1 MKRSVKSIVA
11 IILCWMM
18 AFSIIPVSAFAK
30 AKNAKLT
37 IGLLSDPHVYPQAFM
52 GDDISLFQAAYRADT
67 KQFEY
72 SEQLLDVAL
81 DTLAAH
87 AKKNGMK
94 YVIIPGDITKDSE
107 ICAHEVVAERLEQFE
122 KDTGITVFVINGNHD
137 INNSDAVD
145 FRTGEAVKD
154 GSQITTPEK
163 YLEIYKNLGY
173 DEAYHTFTP
182 PEGEQQGMMSYS
194 AKLDG
199 NYRLIAFDSNC
210 FSADCTK
217 KGKDEHDT
225 RGMVSEALMEWI
237 LAECKDAQK
246 HGETIIGMCHHNIVA
261 HHDLENNVLN
271 EFAIDDWEYVA
282 TSLANAGMH
291 FVFTGHQHS
300 NDVASYVTEDGETIF
315 DCETDSLSSFPH
327 DFKEV
332 EFDNTDASGK
342 IVCDYS
348 TYRADVM
355 KKLKDL
361 DGNTIDDFAK
371 FSFQKVFMDGGD
383 GDVGPYFD
391 AIMDKY
397 AIDAIYN
404 IGSKLNLTQEQV
416 INISRDLVTNL
427 KTLKVSDIPST
438 KFKDEIG
445 FYDEEYGTLD
455 SAICSA
461 WYYLSCGDENID
473 DDEFVKDAIEQCR
486 HGDVGARVVFT
497 LLETILENTAG
508 NASVLEFVESI
519 YTSGLNM
526 YSGIAGSLPFA
537 PKYLPGPIKT
547 EDESDAITTGE
558 QDEQSEQDADVPT
571 TGEEAQESEEKS
583 GGLDLSILKKIPGMN
598 LDTLKGLL
606 SNPTLVGQILAYA
619 LESMCI
625 DVNPG
630 PQQDNKYAHIYSG
643 KVEPAQADE
652 EQPTEQQQQETPVT
666 QPETTTAAPADSG
679 SSTVPTANIPG
690 SNNPGTGGAVE
701 NTKIELE
708 ARVPAAELILTL
720 GASALALAVT
730 LVIRKKREEA

>member
-11 IILCWMM
+11 VALCWIM
-18 AFSIIPVSAFAK
+18 AFSIIPMSAFAK
-30 AKNAKLT
+30 SKNAKLA
-37 IGLLSDPHVYPQAFM
+37 IGLISDPHVYPQSFM
-52 GDDISLFQAAYRADT
+52 GDDISKFAAAYRADT

-81 DTLAAH
+81 DTLAVH

-94 YVIIPGDITKDSE
+94 YVILPGDITKDSE
-107 ICAHEVVAERLEQFE
+107 ICAHEVVAARLEKFE

-154 GSQITTPEK
+154 GSQITSPEK

-182 PEGEQQGMMSYS
+182 PKGAKQGMMSYS

-237 LAECKDAQK
+237 LAECKDARK

-282 TSLANAGMH
+282 SCLANAGMH

-300 NDVASYVTEDGETIF
+300 NDVASYVTEEGETIF

-332 EFDNTDASGK
+332 VFDNTDSSGK

-348 TYRADVM
+348 TYRVDVL

-361 DGNTIDDFAK
+361 EGNTINDFAK
-371 FSFQKVFMDGGD
+371 FSFQKVFMDGGK

-391 AIMDKY
+391 AIVDKY
-397 AIDAIYN
+397 ALDAVYN
-404 IGSKLNLTQEQV
+404 FSQKLKLNLTEEQV
-416 INISRDLVTNL
+416 TNIMRDLVTNL
-427 KTLKVSDIPST
+427 KTLKISDTPST
-438 KFKDEIG
+438 KFKKEIG
-445 FYDEEYGTLD
+445 FYDDEYGTLD

-461 WYYLSCGDENID
+461 WYYLSCGDEKID
-473 DDEFVKDAIEQCR
+473 DDEFIKDAIEQCK

-497 LLETILENTAG
+497 LLETILDNTAG
-508 NASVLEFVESI
+508 NADVVKFIEGL

-526 YSGIAGSLPFA
+526 YSGFAGNLPLA
-537 PKYLPGPIKT
+537 PQAAAQAVEDSG
-547 EDESDAITTGE
+547 EDEQPVLTTGE
-558 QDEQSEQDADVPT
+558 QGEDAQA
-571 TGEEAQESEEKS
+571 EESSEKS
-583 GGLDLSILKKIPGMN
+583 GGIDLSILKKIPGMN
-598 LDTLKGLL
+598 ADTLKGLL
-606 SNPTLVGQILAYA
+606 SNPSLVGQILGYA

-625 DVNPG
+625 DENPG
-630 PQQDNKYAHIYSG
+630 PQQDNNYAHIYTG
-643 KVEPAQADE
+643 KVEPANSDE
-652 EQPTEQQQQETPVT
+652 EKPTEQQQGSTEP
-666 QPETTTAAPADSG
+666 TTTPSG
-679 SSTVPTANIPG
+679 SGSTVPASTIPG
-690 SNNPGTGGAVE
+690 GNNPGTGAVE
-701 NTKIELE
+701 YTKIELE
-708 ARVPAAELILTL
+708 PKLPAAELIITL

-730 LVIRKKREEA
+730 LVLRKKREEA

>member
-11 IILCWMM
+11 IALCWIM
-18 AFSIIPVSAFAK
+18 AFSVIPLSAFAK
-30 AKNAKLT
+30 AKNAKLA
-37 IGLLSDPHVYPQAFM
+37 IGLISDPHVYPQAYM

-67 KQFEY
+67 KQYEY

-81 DTLAAH
+81 NTLAEH
-87 AKKNGMK
+87 AKTNGMK
-94 YVIIPGDITKDSE
+94 YLIIPGDITKDSE
-107 ICAHEVVAERLEQFE
+107 ICAHEVVAQRLEKFE
-122 KDTGITVFVINGNHD
+122 KDTGITVFVTNGNHD

-154 GSQITTPEK
+154 GGLITTPEK

-182 PEGEQQGMMSYS
+182 PEGAQQGMMSYS

-282 TSLANAGMH
+282 TTLANAGMH

-300 NDVASYVTEDGETIF
+300 NDVASYVTDEGETIF

-332 EFDNTDASGK
+332 VFDNTDSSGK

-348 TYRADVM
+348 TYRVDTM
-355 KKLKDL
+355 FKLNDL
-361 DGNTIDDFAK
+361 EGNKIDDFAK
-371 FSFQKVFMDGGD
+371 YSFQKVFMDGGD

-397 AIDAIYN
+397 AINAIYN
-404 IGSKLNLTQEQV
+404 IASKLNLTEEQV

-427 KTLKVSDIPST
+427 KTLKISDIPST

-461 WYYLSCGDENID
+461 WYYLSCGDEKID
-473 DDEFVKDAIEQCR
+473 DDEFIKDAIEQCR

-497 LLETILENTAG
+497 LLETILDNTAG
-508 NASVLEFVESI
+508 NASVLEFIEGI

-526 YSGIAGSLPFA
+526 YSGFAGNLPLA
-537 PKYLPGPIKT
+537 PKAV
-547 EDESDAITTGE
+547 EDATDDETITTGE
-558 QDEQSEQDADVPT
+558 DAAA
-571 TGEEAQESEEKS
+571 EESEEKS
-583 GGLDLSILKKIPGMN
+583 GGIDLSILKKIPGMN

-606 SNPTLVGQILAYA
+606 SNPTLVGQLLGYA
-619 LESMCI
+619 LEAMCI
-625 DVNPG
+625 DENPG
-630 PQQDNKYAHIYSG
+630 PQQDNHYAHIYSG
-643 KVEPAQADE
+643 KVEPANTDE
-652 EQPTEQQQQETPVT
+652 EQPTEQQQTSG
-666 QPETTTAAPADSG
+666 ETTTTATTPADT
-679 SSTVPTANIPG
+679 SSTVPAANIPG
-690 SNNPGTGGAVE
+690 SSNPGTGGAVE
-701 NTKIELE
+701 RKKIELE
-708 ARVPAAELILTL
+708 PKVPAVELVITL

-730 LVIRKKREEA
+730 LVLRKKREEA

>member
-1 MKRSVKSIVA
+1 MKKSIKSVIA
-11 IILCWMM
+11 IALCWIM
-18 AFSIIPVSAFAK
+18 AFSIIPISAIAK
-30 AKNAKLT
+30 TKNAKIT
-37 IGLLSDPHVYPQAFM
+37 IGIISDPHVYPQAYM
-52 GDDISLFQAAYRADT
+52 GDDISLFQKAYRADT

-81 DTLAAH
+81 KTLAAH

-94 YVIIPGDITKDSE
+94 YVIVPGDITKDSE
-107 ICAHEVVAERLEQFE
+107 ICAHEAVASRLEQFE
-122 KDTGITVFVINGNHD
+122 KDTGIKVFVINGNHD

-145 FRTGEAVKD
+145 FRTGAAVKD

-173 DEAYHTFTP
+173 DEACSTFTP
-182 PEGEQQGMMSYS
+182 PEGTQQGMMSYS
-194 AKLDG
+194 VKLDG

-210 FSADCTK
+210 FSSDCTK
-217 KGKDEHDT
+217 KGKNEHDT
-225 RGMVSEALMEWI
+225 RGMVSDALMDWI
-237 LAECKDAQK
+237 LAECKDASK

-271 EFAIDDWEYVA
+271 EFAIDDWENVA

-300 NDVASYVTEDGETIF
+300 NDVASYVTAEGETIF

-332 EFDNTDASGK
+332 VFDNTDASGK

-348 TYRADVM
+348 TYRADCIY
-355 KKLKDL
+355 KLKDL

-371 FSFQKVFMDGGD
+371 FSFQKVFMDGGS

-391 AIMDKY
+391 AIIDKY
-397 AIDAIYN
+397 ALDTIYS
-404 IGSKLNLTQEQV
+404 IGEKIGLTEEQSFNV
-416 INISRDLVTNL
+416 ARELVTNL

-438 KFKDEIG
+438 KFKKEIG
-445 FYDEEYGTLD
+445 FYDEDYGTLD

-461 WYYLSCGDENID
+461 WYYLSCGDEDIEN
-473 DDEFVKDAIEQCR
+473 DEFIKDAINQCR

-497 LLETILENTAG
+497 LLETILDNAAG
-508 NASVLEFVESI
+508 NADVLKFIEGI

-526 YSGIAGSLPFA
+526 YSGFAGSLPFA
-537 PKYLPGPIKT
+537 PELAPAQAPDDASGDT
-547 EDESDAITTGE
+547 DDTAALTGGEDGETT
-558 QDEQSEQDADVPT
+558 D
-571 TGEEAQESEEKS
+571 EEASS
-583 GGLDLSILKKIPGMN
+583 GGGIDLSILKKIPGMN
-598 LDTLKGLL
+598 MDTFKGLL
-606 SNPTLVGQILAYA
+606 SNPSLVGQILAYA

-625 DVNPG
+625 DENPG

-643 KVEPAQADE
+643 KVEPANTDE
-652 EQPTEQQQQETPVT
+652 EQPTEQQTPT
-666 QPETTTAAPADSG
+666 EPATTPSG
-679 SSTVPTANIPG
+679 SGSAVPASNIPG
-690 SNNPGTGGAVE
+690 GNNPGTGGFVSE
-701 NTKIELE
+701 TKIELE
-708 ARVPAAELILTL
+708 PRIPAAELIITL

-730 LVIRKKREEA
+730 VVLRKKREEA